1 MARLFLV
8 FSVTCICR
16 PRITRLAL
24 RQSCLVL
31 GFHTLQN
38 WWKIGFIFSLI
49 VIPIFVFVGGAWWKL
64 LGLW

>member
-1 MARLFLV
+1 
-8 FSVTCICR
+8 
-16 PRITRLAL
+16 
-24 RQSCLVL
+24 